1 MNSSID
7 NNSNNSINSRR
18 SACDRCRGHK
28 LRCVRLSGANFSTDS
43 NPGVLPACERRIKAG
58 AECLQTIRMRRASLR
73 RSSYDRSVDA
83 CRRSVDSNGPAVP
96 RDGPFQ
102 DQNSHPPFSLAMPSQ
117 QADQGRLSVGAPSR
131 SQKLPSQ
138 ARPASRDWRR
148 RTIDFDYTDINATSR
163 MEPFPIPITTPAD
176 RDVGSGTGIS
186 FELDESFDSGMPNFN
201 ATFGRGP
208 GQGSLANRFDD
219 GPDDMVTSTKNSKLT
234 DGSSDADKEKDKDKD
249 KDECLHQLSELSSRL
264 MRYFGKTG
272 GAPAS
277 LEDILS
283 YSTPAPVSAGDG
295 AKTDSYAAK
304 NIIGIL
310 LQSSQIFLE
319 ILERLE
325 SSMAQQEDQQQQPC
339 SPSNSEYS
347 YVDSPNE
354 TELLF
359 GDSRASDETHMLELL
374 IHNDKVDGKTTQLPN
389 AKHHEPLSTPPP
401 MVAGT
406 AAACRSCHRRQGS
419 FGIPYAFTVMTCYM
433 WLLQGYEMVF
443 ATIQDALFS
452 QREQRYRQAGLRHD
466 ASRMAQG
473 PQMLGSASLPP
484 MADPKR
490 MEPFVLPNIRIGGF
504 SLDGHPNLQVEMLIH
519 VSCQV
524 LQRIKSILGI
534 HQTQDCTPCHKHGA
548 FHMKCAPA
556 LLHMYLDGTGN
567 TASGGGATSPR
578 PDLWDTIQDIRQLLG
593 SNS

>member
-1 MNSSID
+1 
-7 NNSNNSINSRR
+7 
-18 SACDRCRGHK
+18 
-28 LRCVRLSGANFSTDS
+28 
-43 NPGVLPACERRIKAG
+43 
-58 AECLQTIRMRRASLR
+58 
-73 RSSYDRSVDA
+73 
-83 CRRSVDSNGPAVP
+83 
-96 RDGPFQ
+96 
-102 DQNSHPPFSLAMPSQ
+102 
-117 QADQGRLSVGAPSR
+117 
-131 SQKLPSQ
+131 
-138 ARPASRDWRR
+138 
-148 RTIDFDYTDINATSR
+148 

-219 GPDDMVTSTKNSKLT
+219 GPDGMVTSTKNSKLT
-234 DGSSDADKEKDKDKD
+234 DGSSDADKEKDTDKD
-249 KDECLHQLSELSSRL
+249 KDECLHQLSELSSRF

-283 YSTPAPVSAGDG
+283 YSTPAPVSAGNG
-295 AKTDSYAAK
+295 AKTDSCAAK
-304 NIIGIL
+304 NIIEIL

-325 SSMAQQEDQQQQPC
+325 SSMAQQEGQQHQPC

-374 IHNDKVDGKTTQLPN
+374 IHNDKVDGMTTQLPN

-419 FGIPYAFTVMTCYM
+419 FGIPYTFTVMTCYM

-443 ATIQDALFS
+443 ATIQDAL
-452 QREQRYRQAGLRHD
+452 
-466 ASRMAQG
+466 
-473 PQMLGSASLPP
+473 
-484 MADPKR
+484 
-490 MEPFVLPNIRIGGF
+490 
-504 SLDGHPNLQVEMLIH
+504 
-519 VSCQV
+519 
-524 LQRIKSILGI
+524 
-534 HQTQDCTPCHKHGA
+534 
-548 FHMKCAPA
+548 
-556 LLHMYLDGTGN
+556 LHMYLDGTGN
-567 TASGGGATSPR
+567 TASGGGAPSPR

>member
-1 MNSSID
+1 
-7 NNSNNSINSRR
+7 
-18 SACDRCRGHK
+18 
-28 LRCVRLSGANFSTDS
+28 
-43 NPGVLPACERRIKAG
+43 
-58 AECLQTIRMRRASLR
+58 
-73 RSSYDRSVDA
+73 
-83 CRRSVDSNGPAVP
+83 
-96 RDGPFQ
+96 
-102 DQNSHPPFSLAMPSQ
+102 MPSQ

-138 ARPASRDWRR
+138 VRPASRDWRR

-163 MEPFPIPITTPAD
+163 MEPFPVPITTPAD
-176 RDVGSGTGIS
+176 RDVDSGTGIS

-219 GPDDMVTSTKNSKLT
+219 GPDDM
-234 DGSSDADKEKDKDKD
+234 
-249 KDECLHQLSELSSRL
+249 LSELSSRL

-283 YSTPAPVSAGDG
+283 YSTPALVSAGDG
-295 AKTDSYAAK
+295 AKTDSCAAK

-325 SSMAQQEDQQQQPC
+325 SSMAQQEDQQHQPC

-359 GDSRASDETHMLELL
+359 GDSRASDETHMLQFL
-374 IHNDKVDGKTTQLPN
+374 IHNDKVDGMTTQLPN

-419 FGIPYAFTVMTCYM
+419 FGIPYTFTVMTCYM

-452 QREQRYRQAGLRHD
+452 QREQRYRRAGLGYD
-466 ASRMAQG
+466 SRYQ
-473 PQMLGSASLPP
+473 
-484 MADPKR
+484 
-490 MEPFVLPNIRIGGF
+490 
-504 SLDGHPNLQVEMLIH
+504 
-519 VSCQV
+519 
-524 LQRIKSILGI
+524 
-534 HQTQDCTPCHKHGA
+534 
-548 FHMKCAPA
+548 
-556 LLHMYLDGTGN
+556 
-567 TASGGGATSPR
+567 ATSR
-578 PDLWDTIQDIRQLLG
+578 
-593 SNS
+593 